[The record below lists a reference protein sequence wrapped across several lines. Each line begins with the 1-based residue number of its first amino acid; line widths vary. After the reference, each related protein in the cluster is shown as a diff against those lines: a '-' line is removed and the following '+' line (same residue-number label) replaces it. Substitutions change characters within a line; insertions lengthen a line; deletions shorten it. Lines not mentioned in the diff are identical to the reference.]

1 MVAELAGSILHIV
14 QPTTYSTLGVY
25 DSRLPLATVDTC
37 TWGKLITWYLG
48 SFTVLGPVCPCTIEP
63 FLPSFLSQRHSHE
76 KRYQTSSGK
85 LTGFMYKAKY
95 SS

>member
-25 DSRLPLATVDTC
+25 DRRLPLATVDTC
-37 TWGKLITWYLG
+37 TCGKLPGTSAL
-48 SFTVLGPVCPCTIEP
+48 FAVLAPVRPCTIEP
-63 FLPSFLSQRHSHE
+63 FLPSFLSQRHSRE
-76 KRYQTSSGK
+76 KRYQANSGK
-85 LTGFMYKAKY
+85 LAGFMYKAKY